1 MIITGDYYSM
11 WTIQPLDDPDSVAK
25 LCWWVLYITRIGAVG
40 DFFSIDRDSQV
51 MPPSLGGLVGES
63 RDGRGVRLQCGIGSG
78 AVNQRR

>member
-1 MIITGDYYSM
+1 MLITGDYYST
-11 WTIQPLDDPDSVAK
+11 WTIQPLDGPDWVAK
-25 LCWWVLYITRIGAVG
+25 LCWWVLYITRIGTVG

>member
-1 MIITGDYYSM
+1 MLITGDYYSP
-11 WTIQPLDDPDSVAK
+11 WNIQPLDGPDLVAK

-63 RDGRGVRLQCGIGSG
+63 RDGRGVRLQCGVGSG

>member
-1 MIITGDYYSM
+1 MIITGDYYSP
-11 WTIQPLDDPDSVAK
+11 WTIQPIDGPDSVAK

-40 DFFSIDRDSQV
+40 DFFSIDRDSQA